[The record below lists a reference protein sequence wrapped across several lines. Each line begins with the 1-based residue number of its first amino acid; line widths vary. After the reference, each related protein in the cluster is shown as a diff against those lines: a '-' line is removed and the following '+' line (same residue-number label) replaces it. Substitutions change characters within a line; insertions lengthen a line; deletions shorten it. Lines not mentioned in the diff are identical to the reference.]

1 GPRCFNCRR
10 RGHISADCK
19 HEMCKRYGACGAQG
33 ESIGSGG
40 PIGCEGGVALQAG
53 GASECWIFDSGAS
66 GHVTPNAD
74 HLTNFRQCQRFLRVA
89 SGSLL
94 PIEGHGDLIVDFQSV
109 QGVVRVVLSNVAYVP
124 RLNYNLLSLPTIAAD
139 RPNSF
144 FGDYLG
150 IRLNLKGGKKV
161 HAPYVGKL
169 YLQYGVRIDGS
180 VEEVACATITPGLLP
195 TTNVDINAY
204 HRSTSHT
211 HPRLLAH
218 SAKQQGVTLKKG
230 GQLHPCVGCSAA
242 KGFNAPVKKSTEC
255 RSDEK
260 LGRVFVDLSGIKPV
274 KSHGGKQYSMVFRD
288 DKSRMTWEYY
298 LRSKD
303 EAPIALEEWLTDVRS
318 VGVPKII
325 RSDDASELRGGRF
338 SEICRTHRIK
348 REFTSADRP
357 QLNGVAERGL
367 TLIAK

>member
-1 GPRCFNCRR
+1 
-10 RGHISADCK
+10 
-19 HEMCKRYGACGAQG
+19 
-33 ESIGSGG
+33 
-40 PIGCEGGVALQAG
+40 
-53 GASECWIFDSGAS
+53 
-66 GHVTPNAD
+66 PNAD

-94 PIEGHGDLIVDFQSV
+94 PIEGHGDLTVDFQSG

-144 FGDYLG
+144 FGDFLG
-150 IRLNLKGGKKV
+150 IRLNLKGGREG
-161 HAPYVGKL
+161 ASAI
-169 YLQYGVRIDGS
+169 QIAR
-180 VEEVACATITPGLLP
+180 ATITPGLLP
-195 TTNVDINAY
+195 TTTVDTNAY

-211 HPRLLAH
+211 HLRLLAH
-218 SAKQQGVTLKKG
+218 FTKQQGVTLKKNVKL
-230 GQLHPCVGCSAA
+230 QPCGGCSAA
-242 KGFNAPVKKSTEC
+242 KGYNAQVKKPTEC

-260 LGRVFVDLSGIKPV
+260 LGRVFIDLSGKKPV
-274 KSHGGKQYSMVFRD
+274 QSHGRNLYAMIFRD
-288 DKSRMTWEYY
+288 DKTRMTWEYF

-303 EAPIALEEWLTDVRS
+303 EAPIALEKWLADVRH

-338 SEICRTHRIK
+338 SEICRTHRIQ
-348 REFTSADRP
+348 REFTSTDRP

-367 TLIAK
+367 TLIEKLAKALAIQAKVSFVGLSLPPTEKLWPEAHSYACDSLNRTATSSNPDYQSPCEIWHGTPP